1 MKGGA
6 ETYYTEEDKKR
17 IILKEADEN
26 FKAYEKSVELT
37 LTLKESGEHGL
48 LADEILRTQTLMYRN
63 IQSAA
68 DLIEEVERKR
78 TGVTDLLKEIHSI
91 SEEFRKNNTKLLGLI
106 HEYKS
111 LTNNKSRS
119 RSRSRS
125 RGKNRKTRRRR

>member
-6 ETYYTEEDKKR
+6 VTYYTEEDKKR

-26 FKAYEKSVELT
+26 FEAYEKSVELS
-37 LTLKESGEHGL
+37 LSLKESGEHGL

-68 DLIEEVERKR
+68 DLIEEVERKG

-91 SEEFRKNNTKLLGLI
+91 SEEFRRNNTKLLRLI
-106 HEYKS
+106 HEYKA

-119 RSRSRS
+119 RSRSR
-125 RGKNRKTRRRR
+125 GKKRETRRRR